1 MESSKS
7 ASRED
12 ALRSPTATPAWVR
25 EIFSHYNSQ
34 IASQF
39 LLSGN
44 IHDLFSPGQGE
55 SQEFISLSEHL
66 GRVVVPRFDVVLSY
80 DIGNGV
86 RAERGGELLARW
98 TDRAPWPESKNA
110 RQSMERITQ
119 LLRYLVNLRSLGQ
132 QGLKIAVVLKEAGL
146 FAGAED
152 RREET
157 HAAAFLIREWSRE
170 PQFRNLD
177 QASFLLTENLNDLHP
192 LLRENTHASRILIPP
207 PSPREIAGVL
217 HAHRTLYPTALEL
230 LAPDLDAAGEQLRG
244 STLSQVLRLLKLREH
259 ENSPLAFQELSKR
272 QSEFVAR
279 ECGGM
284 VEILGSNASLDDWF
298 GPEALKDRLR
308 GDIKLWNRG
317 VDRLMPMGYLVS
329 GPVGTGKTFLI
340 KCLAGEARIPV
351 VVVKNFRDKWYG
363 STEGN
368 LEKIFRTIKAL
379 GRCYVFVDEA
389 DQTLGRRD
397 SGASEPG
404 VSGRIYSMIA
414 QEMSDKA
421 NRGRIVWILA
431 TSRPDLLEVDL
442 KRPGRIDLKIPLLP
456 TATPAESWSL
466 LQSLAR
472 AHGIPKDELPAEPGT
487 LEAMMPSWMTAGEID
502 ALLTDLCRRRETTG
516 QTAAA
521 LLASTM
527 ENYLRPIPL
536 ETIEFQAKLA
546 LTECTHREFIPKGF
560 EPEPRGVRGES

>member
-1 MESSKS
+1 MQ
-7 ASRED
+7 
-12 ALRSPTATPAWVR
+12 SPAATPAWVR

-44 IHDLFSPGQGE
+44 IHDLFSPGAGDNP
-55 SQEFISLSEHL
+55 EFASLPDYL

-98 TDRAPWPESKNA
+98 TDRAPWPENKNA
-110 RQSMERITQ
+110 RQSMERITH
-119 LLRYLVNLRSLGQ
+119 LLRYLVNLRGLGQ
-132 QGLKIAVVLKEAGL
+132 PRLKIAVVLKDAGL
-146 FAGAED
+146 FVGVED

-157 HAAAFLIREWSRE
+157 HAAAFLIREWSRD
-170 PQFRNLD
+170 PQFRSLD
-177 QASFLLTENLNDLHP
+177 QASFLLAENLNDLHP

-217 HAHRTLYPTALEL
+217 HAHRTRYPAALEL
-230 LAPDLDAAGEQLRG
+230 LAQNLDAAGEQLRG

-259 ENSPLAFQELSKR
+259 ENSPLAFRELSKH

-284 VEILGSNASLDDWF
+284 VEILGTSTILDDWF
-298 GPEALKDRLR
+298 GPEALKRRLR
-308 GDIKLWNRG
+308 EDIELWNRG
-317 VDRLMPMGYLVS
+317 VDRLMPMGYLIS

-397 SGASEPG
+397 AGASEPG

-466 LQSLAR
+466 LRSLAR
-472 AHGIPKDELPAEPGT
+472 SHGIPPDELPAEPETSGIQ
-487 LEAMMPSWMTAGEID
+487 MPSWMTAGEID
-502 ALLTDLCRRRETTG
+502 ALLTDLCRRRETSG
-516 QTAAA
+516 QPAGA

-536 ETIEFQAKLA
+536 ATIEFQAKLA
-546 LTECTHREFIPKGF
+546 LAECTHREFVPEGF
-560 EPEPRGVRGES
+560 RTGPAGAMGES